1 MWAPQWPRGEP
12 AQGETEQEQMPVSPE
27 LVAAMKKDRAHTASS
42 LDAIAMDASP
52 FVIRD
57 APPRP
62 SGMPFLSAW
71 ACGSLLHNVCEPRLA
86 QLGILDEHQQLRVS
100 LSMHIDRLEKMPK
113 RVTT

>member
-1 MWAPQWPRGEP
+1 
-12 AQGETEQEQMPVSPE
+12 MPVSLE
-27 LVAAMKKDRAHTASS
+27 VVAAVRKDVAPTASS

-62 SGMPFLSAW
+62 GGLPFLSAW
-71 ACGSLLHNVCEPRLA
+71 ACGSLLHNVCERRLA

-100 LSMHIDRLEKMPK
+100 LNMHMDRLNKK
-113 RVTT
+113 KAK